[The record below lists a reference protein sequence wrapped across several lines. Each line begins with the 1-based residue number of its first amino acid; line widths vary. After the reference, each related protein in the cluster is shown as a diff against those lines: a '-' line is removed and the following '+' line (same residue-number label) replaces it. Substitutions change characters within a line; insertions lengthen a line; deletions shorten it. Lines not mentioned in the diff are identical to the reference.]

1 MPIFCNSLCQAR
13 RQREQEAAHLLEPC
27 AEFTDPALR
36 AIVEFL
42 HLALKPADDALGHHS
57 ALRLPM
63 AGL

>member
-1 MPIFCNSLCQAR
+1 V
-13 RQREQEAAHLLEPC
+13 AAHLVEPC
-27 AEFTDPALR
+27 AEFTDLALR